1 MSDIT
6 TVWTVERSQGDWK
19 LSGPDLQS
27 GSDLA
32 TAVLLSAFTDR
43 TANPDDVIPDG
54 TGDPRGWW
62 GDQGET
68 VPIGSRLWLLDR
80 AKQNDDTLTRAHDYL
95 TECLKWL
102 IDDGVAAR
110 VDVLV
115 EWTRTSMLGANI
127 VVRRTDG
134 TTESVAFS
142 WAWNG
147 IS

>member
-6 TVWTVERSQGDWK
+6 TVWSVERSQGDWL
-19 LSGPDLQS
+19 LSGPDLMS

-32 TAVLLSAFTDR
+32 TAVLLSVFTDR
-43 TANPDDVIPDG
+43 TANPYDTIPDG

-95 TECLKWL
+95 TEGLQWL

>member
-6 TVWTVERSQGDWK
+6 TVWDVQRSQGDWQ
-19 LSGPDLQS
+19 LSGAALLS
-27 GSDLA
+27 GSDLQ
-32 TAVLLSAFTDR
+32 TAVLLSVFTDR
-43 TANPDDVIPDG
+43 TANPDDTIPDG
-54 TGDPRGWW
+54 SGDPRGWW
-62 GDQGET
+62 GDQGQA
-68 VPIGSRLWLLDR
+68 VPLGSRLWLLDR
-80 AKQNDDTLTRAHDYL
+80 AKQNDDTLQKAHDYL

-115 EWTRTSMLGANI
+115 EWARKSMLGANI

-134 TTESVAFS
+134 TTESVAFA